1 MNGSSLEPNAY
12 GTYIAR
18 KYAFIAVCVV
28 LSIIGVGLTC
38 AVGTRS
44 IEFFDVYRIMIE
56 HLSDVEYIWGTPEW
70 FDDYVICQVRL
81 PRAIAGAIAGGA
93 LALAGL
99 AMQGVLK
106 NPLADAYTTGVS
118 SGACLG
124 AVMAIALGM
133 SVVGGSY
140 AIVMN
145 AFLMSLIPV
154 AVMTIV
160 SNRISGNPTIILLA
174 GTAISMF
181 FGSLTSLILL
191 TVSSE
196 DMQAA
201 FLWQIG
207 SLENTSWA
215 DVPMMLI
222 LTVVCSIY
230 IQLTSRRINAI
241 NSGDSYAT
249 SLGVDVRRYRISLMI
264 MVSLMVSSVV
274 SFTGILGFVGVV
286 VPHIVRLV
294 IGGDNRFLV
303 IPSVA
308 LGATLMVVSDAIS
321 KVVVFPVGV
330 ILSFIG
336 APIFLSLVIRMRR
349 SEL

>member
-1 MNGSSLEPNAY
+1 
-12 GTYIAR
+12 
-18 KYAFIAVCVV
+18 
-28 LSIIGVGLTC
+28 
-38 AVGTRS
+38 
-44 IEFFDVYRIMIE
+44 
-56 HLSDVEYIWGTPEW
+56 
-70 FDDYVICQVRL
+70 
-81 PRAIAGAIAGGA
+81 
-93 LALAGL
+93 
-99 AMQGVLK
+99 
-106 NPLADAYTTGVS
+106 
-118 SGACLG
+118 
-124 AVMAIALGM
+124 
-133 SVVGGSY
+133 
-140 AIVMN
+140 
-145 AFLMSLIPV
+145 
-154 AVMTIV
+154 
-160 SNRISGNPTIILLA
+160 
-174 GTAISMF
+174 
-181 FGSLTSLILL
+181 
-191 TVSSE
+191 
-196 DMQAA
+196 
-201 FLWQIG
+201 
-207 SLENTSWA
+207 
-215 DVPMMLI
+215 MMLI

-321 KVVVFPVGV
+321 KVVVFPDELPVGV